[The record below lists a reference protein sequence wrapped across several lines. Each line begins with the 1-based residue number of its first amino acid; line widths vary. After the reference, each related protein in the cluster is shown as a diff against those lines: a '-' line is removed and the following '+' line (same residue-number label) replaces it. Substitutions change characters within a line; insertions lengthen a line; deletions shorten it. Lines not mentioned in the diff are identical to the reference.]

1 MHIVDTNII
10 LRYLLQ
16 DNEKLSKQ
24 ALEIIENNV
33 VYTTTEVV
41 AEICYV
47 LAKVYDITR
56 ADIATELRYLFEDNI
71 IQHNESDFIINA
83 IDIFENTRL
92 DFVDCVMISYHK
104 TFGYK
109 VTSFD
114 KKIQRHIKNLKQ

>member
-1 MHIVDTNII
+1 MRIVDTNII

-16 DNEKLSKQ
+16 DNEELGKQ

-71 IQHNESDFIINA
+71 IQHKEYDFIINA
-83 IDIFENTRL
+83 IDIYEQISL

-109 VTSFD
+109 IISFD
-114 KKIQRHIKNLKQ
+114 KKIQRHIERSK